1 MQSSSRLGATQE
13 VALSGTSAA
22 SAAFGP
28 ETYQIRLSIADIT
41 GAPTSARFRVGD
53 GTPTAVVTDP
63 ALSTNVAEYFTVT
76 PGQKVAA
83 ILVGGTSP
91 TAKLQV
97 AEIA

>member
-1 MQSSSRLGATQE
+1 MQPSSRLGAVQE

-28 ETYQIRLSIADIT
+28 ETFQVRLTVADIT
-41 GAPTSARFRVGD
+41 GTPSSVRFRIGD
-53 GTPTAVVTDP
+53 GTPTAVAADP
-63 ALSTNVAEYFTVT
+63 ALSTSVAEYFTVT